1 MTKAYNPKETRWY
14 AVKTFYQKLFK
25 VKQELEKAGCTTY
38 VAMTVVEEV
47 RGGQLHYKE
56 KPLISSLL
64 FVQCSAE
71 FLVAFKHDHESDMMF
86 YSAPDAYRPAPIDDI
101 QMRSFIL
108 VTSVDK
114 GTRVKFLG
122 ESVPDFKRG
131 EHVRVRDGLY
141 KGAEGYIK
149 KIKSDRMLLV
159 EVTGVAV
166 VAVSYIHPALLEK
179 IA

>member
-25 VKQELEKAGCTTY
+25 VKRALEEAGCTTY

-47 RGGQLHYKE
+47 RSGQLRYKE
-56 KPLISSLL
+56 KPLIASLL

-122 ESVPDFKRG
+122 ESVPDFRRG